1 MPDRAALIQK
11 IRILPEQL
19 TELVVGLSDEQL
31 TTHYVPHEWTI
42 AQNVHHLVDSHM
54 NSYIR
59 FKLMVTED
67 HPTLKTYQQEVW
79 AELADAAAP
88 NIDVSLTLL
97 RGLHTRWCIFLESLK
112 ATDWSRSANH
122 PEAGTV
128 TIEDMLITYADHGE
142 AHLSQIQTVLDAM
155 G

>member
-19 TELVVGLSDEQL
+19 TELVKGLSDEQL
-31 TTHYVPHEWTI
+31 TTHYVRHEWTI

-67 HPTLKTYQQEVW
+67 HPTLKTYDQEIW
-79 AELADAAAP
+79 AELADAATP
-88 NIDVSLTLL
+88 NIDVSLTIL

-112 ATDWSRSANH
+112 EADWSRTANH
-122 PEAGTV
+122 PETGTV
-128 TIEDMLITYADHGE
+128 TVDAMLVTYADHGE
-142 AHLSQIQTVLDAM
+142 AHLSQIQAVLDAM
-155 G
+155 E